1 MAERS
6 WFDRFAAVSAD
17 ALGTPAAFSAAGAV
31 VGWALTGPLFH
42 WSDTWQLVINT
53 STTVVTF
60 LAVFLIQHTQNR
72 DTAALQLK
80 VDELLAAQQNASNL
94 LIDIQHAGPEAVAR
108 VQAEHRRA
116 RTQAERGETP

>member
-1 MAERS
+1 MRAAACSGRRTPISCRRSRKRRMAERS

-42 WSDTWQLVINT
+42 WSDTWRLVINT

-80 VDELLAAQQNASNL
+80 VDE
-94 LIDIQHAGPEAVAR
+94 
-108 VQAEHRRA
+108 
-116 RTQAERGETP
+116 